1 MVFSSTVFLW
11 CFLPAVILIYYL
23 AGPRLRNIFLLLASL
38 IFYAWGEPVYI
49 WLMLFSILINYAGG
63 RLVDLDMDSA
73 WRKFF
78 LGLNI
83 LLNLALLGY
92 FKYANFLVD
101 TVNQIRPG
109 TIRDFARIA
118 LPIGISFYT
127 FQAMSYVI
135 DVYRRDCRA
144 QKNPLTL
151 GLYIT
156 CFPQLIAGP
165 IVKYHDVALQLE
177 KRGSTVAG
185 FAYGIRRFVFG
196 LAKKMLIANPLS
208 VAADAAFEISPEN
221 IGTSIAWLGAVCYTF
236 QIYYDFSGYS
246 DMAIGLGRMFGFRFP
261 ENFDYPYL
269 TRSIKEF
276 WTRWHISLST
286 WFKEYLY
293 IPLGGNRRGTGRTY
307 LNLIIVFLATGIW
320 HGAAWT
326 FLFWGIYHGFFILAE
341 RMFLKKYLDRSGCWI
356 LLSHVY
362 AMLVVVCG
370 WVLFRAETLTHA
382 GYYLRAMF
390 VPTSSSYDIRIFA
403 DPLVSGALAAGFLF
417 SGVLSYIMPRMKTV
431 LQNDSKVYAWEIPV
445 LPVLLVLCG
454 ICLAANTYN
463 PFIYFRF

>member
-1 MVFSSTVFLW
+1 MLFSSMVFLW
-11 CFLPAVILIYYL
+11 CFLPAVIVIYYL
-23 AGPRLRNIFLLLASL
+23 AGPRLRNIFLFLASL
-38 IFYAWGEPVYI
+38 LFYAWGEPVYI

-63 RLVDLDMDSA
+63 LLVDADSRR
-73 WRKFF
+73 RKFH
-78 LGLNI
+78 LCLNI
-83 LLNLALLGY
+83 VLNLSLLGY
-92 FKYANFLVD
+92 FKYANFFVD
-101 TVNQIRPG
+101 TVNQVLPG
-109 TIRDFARIA
+109 TIRDFGRIA

-135 DVYRRDCRA
+135 DVYRGDCQV

-165 IVKYHDVALQLE
+165 IVKYHDVSVQLE
-177 KRGSTVAG
+177 NRQCTISD

-208 VAADAAFEISPEN
+208 VTADAVFGISPEN
-221 IGTSIAWLGAVCYTF
+221 LGPSIAWLGAVCYTF

-261 ENFDYPYL
+261 ENFNYPYL

-293 IPLGGNRRGTGRTY
+293 IPLGGNRRGDVRTY
-307 LNLIIVFLATGIW
+307 MNLIVVFLATGIW

-326 FLFWGIYHGFFILAE
+326 FLIWGIYHGFFILLE
-341 RMFLKKYLDRSGCWI
+341 RMFLKKYLDRPGWWG
-356 LLSHVY
+356 LPSHIY
-362 AMLVVVCG
+362 AMLIVVCG
-370 WVLFRAETLTHA
+370 WVLFRAETLTQGFH
-382 GYYLRAMF
+382 YLRAMF
-390 VPTSSSYDIRIFA
+390 VPAASSYDIRIFLN
-403 DPLVSGALAAGFLF
+403 PLVWSALAAGVLF
-417 SGVLSYIMPRMKTV
+417 SGVLSYILPQMKTV
-431 LQNDSKVYAWEIPV
+431 LQNDRQVYWWDF
-445 LPVLLVLCG
+445 LTTPVLLILC
-454 ICLAANTYN
+454 IISLVANTYN

>member
-1 MVFSSTVFLW
+1 MVFLW
-11 CFLPAVILIYYL
+11 VFLPTVIFI
-23 AGPRLRNIFLLLASL
+23 NFLLKTEYRNLFLLAASL

-49 WLMLFSILINYAGG
+49 LLMLVSIGINYTCGL
-63 RLVDLDMDSA
+63 LVDRTSGMK
-73 WRKFF
+73 RK
-78 LGLNI
+78 LTAALAI
-83 LLNLALLGY
+83 VLNLLLLGY

-101 TVNQIRPG
+101 SLNCLKPG
-109 TIRDFARIA
+109 LIRDFGKIA

-135 DVYRRDCRA
+135 DVYRKDCRV

-156 CFPQLIAGP
+156 FFPQLIAGP

-177 KRGSTVAG
+177 NRHCSLHD
-185 FAYGIRRFVFG
+185 FAMGIRRFVLG
-196 LAKKMLIANPLS
+196 MAKKVLIANPLAA
-208 VAADAAFEISPEN
+208 AADQIFGLAPSHL
-221 IGTSIAWLGAVCYTF
+221 GTSIAWLGAICYTF

-261 ENFDYPYL
+261 ENFNYPYL

-293 IPLGGNRRGTGRTY
+293 IPLGGNRCGNARTY
-307 LNLIIVFLATGIW
+307 LNLIIVFVVTGIW

-326 FLFWGIYHGFFILAE
+326 FLFWGIYHGFFILLE
-341 RMFLKKYLDRSGCWI
+341 RLFLKKYLDRPGWW
-356 LLSHVY
+356 LPAHFY
-362 AMLVVVCG
+362 AMLTVICG
-370 WVLFRAETLTHA
+370 WVLFRAETLTH
-382 GYYLRAMF
+382 GLYYLRAMF
-390 VPTSSSYDIRIFA
+390 SPTASIYDIRIFLN
-403 DPLVSGALAAGFLF
+403 PLVWTTLAAGFLF
-417 SGVLSYIMPRMKTV
+417 CGVLSRVIPRLNAV
-431 LQNDSKVYAWEIPV
+431 LMDDSKVYVWEILV
-445 LPVLLVLCG
+445 LPVLLVLCI
-454 ICLAANTYN
+454 ICLVSNTYN